1 MKKRTIFLIPV
12 IVFVGILILFKT
24 VFFVGYVPSGSMEPT
39 LKTNSVIF
47 GTRIY
52 GILKEGDIIVFSHE
66 DKVMVKRIAGVG
78 GQEIIVDDI
87 SYSVPEGFYF
97 VLGDNRDN
105 SWDSRFW
112 DDPFVSKKSVIAKL

>member
-12 IVFVGILILFKT
+12 MVFIGILILFRT
-24 VFFVGYVPSGSMEPT
+24 VFFIGFVPSGSMEPT
-39 LKTNSVIF
+39 LKTNSLIF

-52 GILKEGDIIVFSHE
+52 GTLKEGDIIVFQHE
-66 DKVMVKRIAGVG
+66 DGVMVKRIAGVG
-78 GQEIIVDDI
+78 GQEIIVDGV
-87 SYSVPEGFYF
+87 SYLVPENCYF

-112 DDPFVSKKSVIAKL
+112 ADPFVSKESVIAKL